1 MTEATTKFRGTV
13 KCWFGSKGY
22 GFIKR
27 DSDGTDH
34 FAHISEVPDQFDD
47 LKYGQRVDVL
57 QQVFE
62 GMGYTG
68 KDALIRA
75 RVFYWHQVGYYAVG
89 MHEAVSEREANLAA
103 YIRVLAGD
111 KYRGKLAR

>member
-1 MTEATTKFRGTV
+1 VGARERGTFRKGRSVTEATTKFRGTV

-47 LKYGQRVDVL
+47 LKYGQRVEFEVVESPKKPGHFMCANIDV
-57 QQVFE
+57 
-62 GMGYTG
+62 
-68 KDALIRA
+68 I
-75 RVFYWHQVGYYAVG
+75 
-89 MHEAVSEREANLAA
+89 
-103 YIRVLAGD
+103 
-111 KYRGKLAR
+111 